1 MVWDILKLSFD
12 GFKAHDMKFD
22 FKLPQVPMKNQTAN
36 LKSVLNKCLNTVQ
49 GSKTYKEKK
58 ERKNEHKKERKKE
71 RKHGVVSAYRKCS
84 VDSCTQLSYG
94 TNYCYAEAHNITR

>member
-1 MVWDILKLSFD
+1 
-12 GFKAHDMKFD
+12 
-22 FKLPQVPMKNQTAN
+22 MKNQTAN

-71 RKHGVVSAYRKCS
+71 NMGLYLLIVNAV
-84 VDSCTQLSYG
+84 LIP
-94 TNYCYAEAHNITR
+94 AHS